1 MEREVI
7 YNNKKYSIS
16 GTKKRVGDVAENFT
30 VYGFD
35 MEPVN
40 FYDLPKGVK
49 MVSSCTSV
57 NAPMCAMQNKRL
69 NAEIYISTK
78 NLTALAISVD
88 LPFTLNRFSFEE
100 DIEYVTFFSDYRTI
114 DFGMKY
120 GVYIEELRL
129 LSRALFIIDSSNI
142 IRYAEYVTN
151 NEKQFNYIKAIS
163 TVKILQ
169 KEEGM

>member
-1 MEREVI
+1 MEREII
-7 YNNKKYSIS
+7 YNNKKYVLS

-30 VYGFD
+30 VTGLD
-35 MEPVN
+35 MEPVI

-49 MVSSCTSV
+49 IVSSCTSV
-57 NAPMCAMQNKRL
+57 NTPMCAMQNKRL

-78 NLTALAISVD
+78 DLTALAISVD
-88 LPFTLNRFSFEE
+88 LPFTQSRFSFEE
-100 DIEYVTFFSDYRTI
+100 DIEYITFLSDYRAI

-129 LSRALFIIDSSNI
+129 LSRALFVIDRENI
-142 IRYAEYVTN
+142 IQYAEYITD

-163 TVKILQ
+163 IVKALQ
-169 KEEGM
+169 KE

>member
-16 GTKKRVGDVAENFT
+16 GTKKRVGDVAENFKA
-30 VYGFD
+30 YGID
-35 MEPVN
+35 MEPVD
-40 FYDLPKGVK
+40 FYSLPKGVK
-49 MVSSCTSV
+49 VVSSCTSI
-57 NAPMCAMQNKRL
+57 NTPMCAMQNKRL

-78 NLTALAISVD
+78 NMTALAISMD
-88 LPFTLNRFSFEE
+88 LPYALSRFSFEE
-100 DIEYVTFFSDYRTI
+100 DIEYVTFLSDHRNI

-129 LSRALFIIDSSNI
+129 LSRALFIIDSKNI
-142 IRYAEYVTN
+142 IRYAEYVTD

-163 TVKILQ
+163 IVKTLQ
-169 KEEGM
+169 KEEGC